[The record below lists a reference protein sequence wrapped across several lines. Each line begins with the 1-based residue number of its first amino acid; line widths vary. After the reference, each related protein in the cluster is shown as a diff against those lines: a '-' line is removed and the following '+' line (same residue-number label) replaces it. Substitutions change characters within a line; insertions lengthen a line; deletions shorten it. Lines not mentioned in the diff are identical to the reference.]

1 MIKSELFVSIV
12 LVVKNQTEQLIDK
25 LDELMPYLDLRFSD
39 YEVVIIDQRSKDGI
53 QSRLSYSLGKYQS
66 IRHIRLSREVSSD
79 VALAAGLENAIG
91 DVVINLNLEQ
101 DQVKIIHALVAESLQ
116 ANDIVVCVSQRVNSF
131 LYRKFKFLFN
141 WLLILIGYTL
151 PHNSTGTF
159 CLNRRAVNALTESGR
174 FFCKLH
180 MRMNDVGYDLY
191 PFNCD
196 EYIVNPKRKSIS
208 GGIKDALHHMI
219 FNSTKPL
226 RWMSFLGIGGS
237 SLAMIFS
244 SYSLVIRALD
254 ENVALGWTT
263 TILFM
268 SSLFLILFIMVSFF
282 GEYLARLL
290 NDSSEHK
297 EYTVAYEKNSSVML
311 NEHRNNVV
319 TNKDLEL

>member
-1 MIKSELFVSIV
+1 MIKSESFISIV
-12 LVVKNQTEQLIDK
+12 LVVKNQTRQLVDK
-25 LDELMPYLDLRFSD
+25 LDQLMPYLDLRFSD
-39 YEVVIIDQRSKDGI
+39 YEVVIIDQRSNDGI
-53 QSRLSYSLGKYQS
+53 QSKLPHSLATYQS

-79 VALAAGLENAIG
+79 VALAAGLENVIG
-91 DVVINLNLEQ
+91 DIVINLNLEQ
-101 DQVKIIHALVAESLQ
+101 DKVEIIQALVEESLQ
-116 ANDIVVCVSQRVNSF
+116 ANDIVVCVSKRVNSF

-141 WLLILIGYTL
+141 WALKSIGYTL

-180 MRMNDVGYDLY
+180 MRMNDVGYDLCS
-191 PFNCD
+191 FNCD
-196 EYIVNPKRKSIS
+196 EYIENPKKKSIS
-208 GGIKDALHHMI
+208 GGIKDAIHHMV

-237 SLAMIFS
+237 GLAVIFS
-244 SYSLVIRALD
+244 LYSLVVRVLEDNI
-254 ENVALGWTT
+254 ALGWTT